1 MKILMLSWEY
11 PPKTVGGLS
20 THVYNLCQSL
30 KDEGNEVHVVTCEE
44 ENAVLEQV
52 DKGVFVHRVI
62 PYKLDTEDFTKWVMH
77 LNFAIIEEASKLINT
92 YGGFDLIHAHDW
104 LTTYSAKCLKWIYK
118 IPMVSTI
125 HATEYGRNGGIRTE
139 LQKYISSAEWMLANE
154 SWKIVTCS
162 SFMKKQVCELFSVQ
176 EDKVW
181 IIPNG
186 VNAVNIEEDLS
197 EFRKKYALDNE
208 KIVLFIGR
216 HVFEKGI
223 QILIDTVPGILKSYP
238 NAKFVIAGKGPM
250 TEELEDR
257 VCKMG
262 LKEKVLF
269 SGYMNDEERDK
280 LYKVSNAAVFP
291 SLYEPFGIVALEA
304 MAAGCPVVVSNTGGL
319 SEIVQ
324 HKLNGLKVTP
334 GSCDNLR
341 DSILEILSND
351 KLAEQFKENGLN
363 SVKEKYEWHKVAELT
378 MEMYNMVKEESK
390 GTEWETKEDKKIT
403 KDNTEEKKIPAKK
416 KSPAKKKNT
425 TESIVKKKA
434 VSKKAVSKK
443 AGETKLVKSE
453 TEKNKSE
460 EAKLEKKP
468 KRKPVSKAKKE
479 SEKP

>member
-30 KDEGNEVHVVTCEE
+30 KDEGNEVHVITCEE
-44 ENAVLEQV
+44 ENAALEDV
-52 DKGVFVHRVI
+52 DNGVFVHRVI

-77 LNFAIIEEASKLINT
+77 LNFAIIEKASKLININ
-92 YGGFDLIHAHDW
+92 GGFDLIHAHDW

-139 LQKYISSAEWMLANE
+139 LQRYISSTEWMLANE
-154 SWKIVTCS
+154 SWKIVACS
-162 SFMKKQVCELFSVQ
+162 SYMKKQVCELFSVQ

-181 IIPNG
+181 VIPNG

-197 EFRKKYALDNE
+197 GFRRKYALDNE
-208 KIVLFIGR
+208 KVVLFIGR

-262 LKEKVLF
+262 FKEKVLF

-280 LYKVSNAAVFP
+280 LYKVSNVAVFP

-341 DSILEILSND
+341 ENILEILFND
-351 KLAEQFKENGLN
+351 KLAEQFKENALN
-363 SVKEKYEWHKVAELT
+363 LVKEKYEWHKVAELT
-378 MEMYNMVKEESK
+378 MTMYNMVKDESM
-390 GTEWETKEDKKIT
+390 GTEWEIKQKTKIAEDNI
-403 KDNTEEKKIPAKK
+403 EKKKVSAKK
-416 KSPAKKKNT
+416 KSTAP
-425 TESIVKKKA
+425 SMVKKKA
-434 VSKKAVSKK
+434 ASKKAD
-443 AGETKLVKSE
+443 ETKLVKSE
-453 TEKNKSE
+453 TEKNKGE
-460 EAKLEKKP
+460 EDKLEKKP
-468 KRKPVSKAKKE
+468 KRKPVRKAKKE
-479 SEKP
+479 PEKV